1 MKYCIGIDVGGT
13 TIKTGIFEAEGRLLK
28 KWEIPTR
35 KGDGGTQFLK
45 DVAASIREALQEL
58 SIPMEDVL
66 GAGMG
71 VPGPVVANGY
81 VEVCVNLGLHKCY
94 PAKLL
99 SEELSGMKVVLGND
113 ANVAALGEMW
123 QGAGKGHGSLCMVTL
138 GTGVGGGI
146 VCDGKIIP
154 GVHGS
159 GGEIGHIR
167 VVDGEPETCNCG
179 GHGCLEQYASATGI
193 VRVAK
198 RKLAETLR
206 DSAMRAFGE
215 QLTAKDVC
223 DCAKAGDAVALESI
237 RYSMRKLSGVLA
249 HVAMTTD
256 PKLFVIGGGVSKAG
270 TFLTD
275 MIEENLRDYTRLIDD
290 PDRRVVLAELGND
303 AGIYGGAKMV
313 LEA

>member
-45 DVAASIREALQEL
+45 DAAASIREALQEL

-146 VCDGKIIP
+146 VCEGKIIP

-159 GGEIGHIR
+159 GGEIGHVR
-167 VVDGEPETCNCG
+167 VEDGEPEPCNCG

-193 VRVAK
+193 VTSYKMECAARGVEPVELTGTSDSRSVFEAAK
-198 RKLAETLR
+198 NGDEAAWAAIDTMCDYLGRALALISSVVDPE
-206 DSAMRAFGE
+206 AF
-215 QLTAKDVC
+215 
-223 DCAKAGDAVALESI
+223 
-237 RYSMRKLSGVLA
+237 VL
-249 HVAMTTD
+249 
-256 PKLFVIGGGVSKAG
+256 GGGTSNSS
-270 TFLTD
+270 D
-275 MIEENLRDYTRLIDD
+275 MFMDRLVERYKSYALAVCTETPIE
-290 PDRRVVLAELGND
+290 VASLGND
-303 AGIYGGAKMV
+303 AGIFGAAYVALQAAGK
-313 LEA
+313 